1 MILHMSIGFEIGT
14 APSPL
19 SSLMAILWR
28 TGHIYR
34 LPKSIVLGIVGVPV
48 LSSAPRTFPQAVS
61 EPAAVGWD
69 SSRPA
74 ERSRG

>member
-34 LPKSIVLGIVGVPV
+34 LPKSIVLGIVR
-48 LSSAPRTFPQAVS
+48 SAGAIVGSANFPSGCIRA
-61 EPAAVGWD
+61 
-69 SSRPA
+69 SRC
-74 ERSRG
+74 RMG